1 LRMCSAELPR
11 VYELVASLKGAP
23 KSYFKNFAAS
33 LRDNPIKRKHFV
45 DIETELAALDAAA
58 WDHLKANVGPLFMKG
73 EKIRGWQ
80 GAFSELNEAKA
91 YNFLVRRGYTDVEF
105 IPRRSDTKTPDL
117 RAKTENVDVLCE
129 VKTINRSKRAILAQ
143 TQMIASSVSNLL
155 PVEFFSKLAS
165 TVRGADQQMA
175 AFSSAP
181 DTKRIIYLVVNFD
194 DRLHE
199 CVSGYL
205 VQISEKREE
214 FMMPGLEVVLDVKPE
229 FYSATSVSPASHIL
243 SFASGAAW
251 HRPPKSD

>member
-1 LRMCSAELPR
+1 MCSAELPR

-33 LRDNPIKRKHFV
+33 LRDNPIKRKHFI
-45 DIETELAALDAAA
+45 DIEAELAALDAAA
-58 WDHLKANVGPLFMKG
+58 WDHLKTKVGPLFMKG

-91 YNFLVRRGYTDVEF
+91 YNFLVRRGYANVEF
-105 IPRRSDTKTPDL
+105 IPRRSDAKTPDL
-117 RAKTENVDVLCE
+117 RAKVGNTDVLCE
-129 VKTINRSKRAILAQ
+129 VKTINRSERAAVSR
-143 TQMIASSVSNLL
+143 TKVIATSTPSLL
-155 PVEFFSKLAS
+155 PVEFFSKLAL
-165 TVRGADQQMA
+165 TIRGADQQMA

-181 DTKRIIYLVVNFD
+181 EMKRIIYLVINFD

-199 CVSGYL
+199 GVDDYL

-214 FMMPGLEVVLDVKPE
+214 FMMPGVEVILDVKPE

-243 SFASGAAW
+243 SFS
-251 HRPPKSD
+251 SDAPWVPSLKID